1 MENTTRIWRLFFA
14 VGLFAIAIQELINK
28 DFVLVMLPGGFPGW
42 LTNRLILDWIFSL
55 PLAIACIC
63 IILEIKA
70 RPISLIIGA
79 VLLLL
84 FILFQVPSLH
94 EPKELASWIN
104 PLKELALSGGAFLAA
119 GSITRDIKVSPLENF
134 LEKLIPAGKYFF
146 AVTMAVFGYSHFL
159 YRDFVATLVPNW
171 IPWHLFWTYFAG
183 VALMAGGIAIILKG
197 IVTSLFEIKSV
208 TSLARLAANLLGIAI
223 FIWFIILHIPRAVAD
238 PHSLNGNEVTSVFEA
253 LSFSGI
259 AFLIGRKKIKG

>member
-14 VGLFAIAIQELINK
+14 VGLFAIGIQELINK
-28 DFVLVMLPGGFPGW
+28 DFVLVMLPPEFPEW
-42 LTNRLILDWIFSL
+42 LSNRLIWDWVFSL

-84 FILFQVPSLH
+84 VILFQVPGQH
-94 EPKELASWIN
+94 TPMVLAFWVN
-104 PLKELALSGGAFLAA
+104 PLKELTLSGGAFLVA
-119 GSITRDIKVSPLENF
+119 GSLTRDKKVMPLENF
-134 LEKLIPAGKYFF
+134 LEKIIPAGKYFF
-146 AVTMAVFGYSHFL
+146 AVTMLLFGYSHFL
-159 YRDFVATLVPNW
+159 YRDFVVTLVPNW
-171 IPWHLFWTYFAG
+171 IPGHLFWTYFAG
-183 VALMAGGIAIILKG
+183 AALMAGGLGIILN
-197 IVTSLFEIKSV
+197 IK
-208 TSLARLAANLLGIAI
+208 RHLAANLLGIAV

-238 PHSLNGNEVTSVFEA
+238 PHSGNGNEITSVFEA

-259 AFLIGRKKIKG
+259 AFLIGRKKVKG

>member
-1 MENTTRIWRLFFA
+1 MENTTRIWRLLFA

-28 DFVLVMLPGGFPGW
+28 DFVLVMLPTGFPEW
-42 LTNRLILDWIFSL
+42 LSNRLIWDWIFSL

-84 FILFQVPSLH
+84 VILFQVPGQH
-94 EPKELASWIN
+94 TPMVLAFWVN
-104 PLKELALSGGAFLAA
+104 PLKELTLSGGAFLVA
-119 GSITRDIKVSPLENF
+119 GSLTREKKVPPFENL
-134 LEKLIPAGKYFF
+134 LEKVIPAGKYFF
-146 AVTMAVFGYSHFL
+146 AVTMLVFGYSHFL

-171 IPWHLFWTYFAG
+171 IPGPLFWTYFAG
-183 VALMAGGIAIILKG
+183 AALMAGGLGIILN
-197 IVTSLFEIKSV
+197 IKRH
-208 TSLARLAANLLGIAI
+208 LATNLLGIAI

-238 PHSLNGNEVTSVFEA
+238 PRSGSGNEITSVFEA

-259 AFLIGRKKIKG
+259 AFLIGRKKVKG